1 MVQNNI
7 DAYVHYMQSF
17 FIAFASLFSTLLIY
31 LNLSEEIFGIFTALV
46 VVDFVTGIL
55 AAKSIGDS
63 ITSNK
68 AKYGLISKFSLLL
81 IPIVLAAAA
90 KAVGQDASKFFDWG
104 LGLLVFSEAYSV
116 ISNIVGI
123 RTGKALP
130 EWDAIALLAKAIRER
145 FVK

>member
-1 MVQNNI
+1 MNNNLDI
-7 DAYVHYMQSF
+7 HIHYLQSALLAVAS
-17 FIAFASLFSTLLIY
+17 AFSALLLY
-31 LNLSEEIFGIFTALV
+31 LNISEEMFSIFTCLII
-46 VVDFVTGIL
+46 VDFITGIW
-55 AAKSIGDS
+55 AANATGES
-63 ITSNK
+63 ITSNR
-68 AKYGLISKFSLLL
+68 AKYGLVSKFSLLL

-90 KAVGQDASKFFDWG
+90 KAVGEDASNFFNWG
-104 LGLLVFSEAYSV
+104 LGLLVFSEAYSI

>member
-1 MVQNNI
+1 MNNNLDI
-7 DAYVHYMQSF
+7 HIHFLQSTF
-17 FIAFASLFSTLLIY
+17 LAIASLFSALLLY
-31 LNLSEEIFGIFTALV
+31 LNISEEMFGIFTCLI
-46 VVDFVTGIL
+46 VVDFVTGIW
-55 AAKSIGDS
+55 AAKAIHES

-90 KAVGQDASKFFDWG
+90 KAVGQDASNFFNWG
-104 LGLLVFSEAYSV
+104 VGLLVFSEAYSV
-116 ISNIVGI
+116 ISNIVVI